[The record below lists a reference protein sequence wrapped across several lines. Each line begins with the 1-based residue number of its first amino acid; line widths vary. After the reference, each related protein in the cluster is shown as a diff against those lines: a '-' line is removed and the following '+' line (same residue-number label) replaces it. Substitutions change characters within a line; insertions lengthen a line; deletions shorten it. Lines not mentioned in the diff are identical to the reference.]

1 MIERKDH
8 IDVWTGLDQC
18 YGEGVHI
25 GELLIRKAIDHLPN
39 SKFYLGIWVYH
50 LKEPLIFQRIL
61 QGEPSGSFPIANVIT
76 DPAKRLRHNSSGGD
90 TKRHRG
96 QTFVEYD
103 SSSKVALIAIH

>member
-1 MIERKDH
+1 MIIERKDH

-39 SKFYLGIWVYH
+39 YKFYLGIWVYH
-50 LKEPLIFQRIL
+50 LKKPLIFQRIL

-76 DPAKRLRHNSSGGD
+76 DPGKRLGHNYGYSSD
-90 TKRHRG
+90 RSR
-96 QTFVEYD
+96 QRYQ
-103 SSSKVALIAIH
+103 